1 MKTML
6 ELLIRLQELGHT
18 ADRVTGNPQLTR
30 GEKAAAHI
38 FKTLVRECLPPAVL
52 IHYDNLKRQKP
63 ELLGCPEVFAMA
75 VLVSAYQSLT
85 PRKRRK
91 LVEHFRTCSPAKA
104 RRTGHR

>member
-18 ADRVTGNPQLTR
+18 ADRVTVNPQLTT
-30 GEKAAAHI
+30 GEKGAAHI

-52 IHYDNLKRQKP
+52 VHYDRLKKQEP
-63 ELLGCPEVFAMA
+63 DLSGCPEVFAMA